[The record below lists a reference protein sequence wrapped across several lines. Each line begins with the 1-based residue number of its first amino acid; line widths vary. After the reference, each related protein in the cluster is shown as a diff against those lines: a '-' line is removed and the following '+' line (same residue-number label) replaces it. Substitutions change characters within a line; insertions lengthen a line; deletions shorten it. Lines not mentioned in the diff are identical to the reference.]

1 LTAPAPPLLEAVNVE
16 KRFGPVQALAGASLT
31 VEAGK
36 VACLLGDNGAG
47 KSTLIKILSGVERPD
62 AGTLRLNGL
71 AVELESPR
79 EALDRGIA
87 TVFQDLAVVAIMP
100 VVRNFFLGRE
110 PTRGWGPFRRIDMK
124 RSKEV
129 ALRELREIGIQLADP
144 RRPIGTL
151 SGGERQCVAIAR
163 AMHFGARILILDE
176 PTSALGVREA
186 EIVLRFIGRARSRGV
201 GVILITHNAH
211 HAFAVGD
218 TFTILQRGRSSNAF
232 DKDQLTFNQL
242 LTHMAGGE
250 ELERLAGGFTL
261 TQGGQ
266 T

>member
-1 LTAPAPPLLEAVNVE
+1 LTSPTPPLLEVE
-16 KRFGPVQALAGASLT
+16 GVVKRFGPVQALAGASLV
-31 VEAGK
+31 VEAGQ

-47 KSTLIKILSGVERPD
+47 KSTLIKIISGVERPD
-62 AGTLRLNGL
+62 AGALRLNGL
-71 AVELESPR
+71 EIELSSPR
-79 EALDRGIA
+79 DALDRGIA

-110 PTRGWGPFRRIDMK
+110 PTRWWGPFKRIDM
-124 RSKEV
+124 RTAKEV
-129 ALRELREIGIQLADP
+129 ALRELREIGIHLADP

-186 EIVLRFIGRARSRGV
+186 EIVLRFIGLTRSRGV
-201 GVILITHNAH
+201 GVVLITHNAH

-218 TFTILQRGRSSNAF
+218 TFTILQRGRSSKAYR
-232 DKDQLTFNQL
+232 KQQLTFDEL

-250 ELERLAGGFTL
+250 ELARLAGGFTI
-261 TQGGQ
+261 TRPG
-266 T
+266 